1 MTPLLAGAGQA
12 RLLGPHLRRLPLLLG
27 EARLLRAL
35 QLPPPLLRSLH
46 SIQLSD
52 KTLVDIISHDLLSSL
67 NVLHVPDGGG

>member
-35 QLPPPLLRSLH
+35 QLPPPLLRSLR
-46 SIQLSD
+46 SI
-52 KTLVDIISHDLLSSL
+52 
-67 NVLHVPDGGG
+67 